1 MTAKRHRMYE
11 HAVAVRQCSLTY
23 HSLQHRIALRVVGVV
38 VHHTGAVDQEDPLEQ
53 RDVLPHLGLARNRR
67 SLADL
72 LTTQRVDD
80 GALAHVGV
88 SNEANTDLLL
98 LSMQHLK
105 LKRSE
110 KKWKL
115 EHMYKVSLLHVTT
128 RLPDTLHYDCE
139 DVANLQASARAYN
152 ANDCY
157 PPSIHTCRSS

>member
-1 MTAKRHRMYE
+1 MYE

-72 LTTQRVDD
+72 LTTERVDD

-88 SNEANTDLLL
+88 PNEANADLLL

-110 KKWKL
+110 K
-115 EHMYKVSLLHVTT
+115 YGSLNTCT
-128 RLPDTLHYDCE
+128 R
-139 DVANLQASARAYN
+139 
-152 ANDCY
+152 
-157 PPSIHTCRSS
+157 CRYYH